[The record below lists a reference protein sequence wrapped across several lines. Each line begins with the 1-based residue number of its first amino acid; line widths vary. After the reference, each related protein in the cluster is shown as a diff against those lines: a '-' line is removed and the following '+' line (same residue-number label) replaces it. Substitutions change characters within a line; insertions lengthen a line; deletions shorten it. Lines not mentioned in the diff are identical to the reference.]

1 MSLAGCQINQIDVN
15 FHLQKSL
22 EIFAENSADQIQSKK
37 YKGIKVPSLM
47 PIRAKEQLGQ
57 INFGVTFL
65 SQVYMTSG

>member
-1 MSLAGCQINQIDVN
+1 MYYKTQWAWQGVQLCNPIDVN

-47 PIRAKEQLGQ
+47 PIRVKHSFAVH
-57 INFGVTFL
+57 NVP
-65 SQVYMTSG
+65 